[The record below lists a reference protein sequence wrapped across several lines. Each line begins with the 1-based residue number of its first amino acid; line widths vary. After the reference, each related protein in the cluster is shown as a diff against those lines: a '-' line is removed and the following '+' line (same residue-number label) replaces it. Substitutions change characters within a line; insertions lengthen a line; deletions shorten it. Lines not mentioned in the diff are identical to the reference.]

1 MLASQMKTLL
11 TCFSGAALM
20 AALPCLTSAQG
31 HSDDHGGRPE
41 ILVHMPNPYAGH
53 PDVFS
58 HSAGRGGGGSKPI
71 RYFGGPVMLG
81 GVNVYV
87 IWYGNW
93 PDTSAAKTIATAFLH
108 SIGGSKYYNINTTY
122 YDGSGAHVANAVHFL
137 QSVNDNYSQGQGV
150 TLSDASIQ
158 AIVTL
163 ALNNGAASLPT
174 DPNGVYFVLTSSD
187 VQKSGFCT
195 SYCGWHTH
203 ATINGADIKY
213 AFVGNPAQCPSA
225 CTAQPTLSPN
235 GDIGGDGMVS
245 IIAHELE
252 ESNTDPDLN
261 AWFDVSGQENAD
273 KCAWTFGATYPVS
286 NGSRANMNL
295 GGKDYLI
302 QQNWVNSGSG
312 FCALSY

>member
-1 MLASQMKTLL
+1 MKTLL
-11 TCFSGAALM
+11 TCLSGAAVL
-20 AALPCLTSAQG
+20 AAIPCLTFAQG

-41 ILVHMPNPYAGH
+41 ILVHVPNPYGGH
-53 PDVFS
+53 PDIFS
-58 HSAGRGGGGSKPI
+58 HSSGHRGGGSRPI
-71 RYFGGPVMLG
+71 MYFGGPVILG
-81 GVNVYV
+81 GINVYV

-93 PDTSAAKTIATAFLH
+93 ANNSAAQTIATAFLNN
-108 SIGGSKYYNINTTY
+108 IGGSKYYNINTTY
-122 YDGSGAHVANAVHFL
+122 FDGSGAHVANAVHFVK
-137 QSVNDNYSQGQGV
+137 SVNDNYSQGQGV
-150 TLSDASIQ
+150 TLTDSSIL
-158 AIVTL
+158 AIVSRAIT
-163 ALNNGAASLPT
+163 NGSLPT

-187 VQKSGFCT
+187 VKKSSFCS
-195 SYCGWHTH
+195 SYCGWHTD

-225 CTAQPTLSPN
+225 CAAQTISSPN

-261 AWFDVSGQENAD
+261 AWFDANGQENAD
-273 KCAWTFGATYPVS
+273 KCAWTFGTTYRAA
-286 NGSRANMNL
+286 NGSVANMNL

-312 FCALSY
+312 YCALSY